1 MREVFLCSIRM
12 HIIEGESIGQ
22 KSYRYKQIT
31 IVKEMHETELQGN
44 IYITGRMADH
54 YESAQPITKKIKN
67 LKGRYNHG

>member
-1 MREVFLCSIRM
+1 
-12 HIIEGESIGQ
+12 
-22 KSYRYKQIT
+22 
-31 IVKEMHETELQGN
+31 MHETELQGN